1 MAFHLG
7 IDGRPTENLSYRLLG
22 TWQEGLGTYD
32 MPYTKKQYNVSFMA
46 EATYRFRHNWK
57 VTGAYAMD
65 FGHILGNNAGFQLT
79 ISKSGWF

>member
-1 MAFHLG
+1 
-7 IDGRPTENLSYRLLG
+7 
-22 TWQEGLGTYD
+22 
-32 MPYTKKQYNVSFMA
+32 MPYTKKQYNVSFLA
-46 EATYRFRHNWK
+46 EATYSFRHNWK